1 MDPALANG
9 ATQRDALVHIPIGY
23 LPDIPAPLVMQFHGA
38 APNATALSY
47 EQGSPLHQL
56 SDRAGFIDVF
66 PQGLRAPSGN
76 LGWNAYGPVY
86 VKIAEIP
93 FVNKLLDTI
102 EGDYCVDTRRVYASG
117 ISNGA
122 NMVNYVAC
130 RDADRFAAV
139 APVAGPMFGQ
149 DDGPCRPTRPV
160 PMIDVHSINDPGV
173 PYGGHPGP
181 PDYDF
186 PLPSVPA
193 WLDGWAL
200 LDGCPPAPPSVTSA
214 DGVQKRI
221 WNGCQGG
228 ARIVAYTTH
237 AGHAW
242 PDQLDGEP
250 AAHTVWDFLSAFRL
264 PA

>member
-23 LPDIPAPLVMQFHGA
+23 LAGIPAPLVMQFHGA
-38 APNATALSY
+38 GPNAAAQGY
-47 EQGSPLHQL
+47 EEGSPLHQL

-66 PQGLRAPSGN
+66 PQGLRAPNGN

-102 EGDYCVDTRRVYASG
+102 EADYCVNPRRIYASG
-117 ISNGA
+117 FSNGA

-139 APVAGPMFGQ
+139 APVVGPMFGQ

-160 PMIDVHSINDPGV
+160 PMIDIHSVNDPGV
-173 PYGGHPGP
+173 PYGGHPGA

-193 WLDGWAL
+193 WLDGWAQ
-200 LDGCPPAPPSVTSA
+200 LDGCPQALPSVSGA

-221 WNGCQGG
+221 WTGCQGG
-228 ARIVAYTTH
+228 ARIVAYATN

-242 PDQLDGEP
+242 PGQLDGEP
-250 AAHTVWDFLSAFRL
+250 AAQAVWDFMSSFGL
-264 PA
+264 PT